1 MYNMEEVA
9 EGARES
15 VAEVILRIRKS
26 TNDID
31 ESYWLKFTNHTDENC
46 KKASRKLNALARI
59 APHMS
64 MSKRRTL
71 KSHFNYWALI
81 WMCCNWSLNNE
92 IDRLHELSI
101 AYSDKTSDFSEL
113 LEKDSSVSIH

>member
-15 VAEVILRIRKS
+15 VAEVILRIR
-26 TNDID
+26 
-31 ESYWLKFTNHTDENC
+31 KFTNHTDENC

-59 APHMS
+59 APYIS

-71 KSHFNYWALI
+71 KSHFNYCPLI
-81 WMCCNWSLNNE
+81 WMCCN
-92 IDRLHELSI
+92 
-101 AYSDKTSDFSEL
+101 
-113 LEKDSSVSIH
+113 

>member
-1 MYNMEEVA
+1 MEEVT

-15 VAEVILRIRKS
+15 VAEVILRIIKF

-59 APHMS
+59 APYMS
-64 MSKRRTL
+64 MSKQCTL
-71 KSHFNYWALI
+71 KSYFNYCPLI

-92 IDRLHELSI
+92 IDQLHELSI
-101 AYSDKTSDFSEL
+101 VYSDKTSDFSEL
-113 LEKDSSVSIH
+113 LEKDGSVSIH